1 MTRKLSELTSRL
13 EEVSRPDPGKEVCL
27 TDYFVVTISE
37 RGGGETTTFARTG
50 IVREVGKRE
59 KSIIIGQEWQR
70 TVFVTY

>member
-59 KSIIIGQEWQR
+59 KSVVVGQEWQGK
-70 TVFVTY
+70 VLVSY